1 MALQK
6 SLIPLPIDLGLNTKV
21 DPKQEDIGFLRIAE
35 NVVYETLKLLRKR
48 NGYDN
53 VSLENLDGTNLE
65 DIQILSKY
73 KKELIAMT
81 VGSLSTLSTSTGKWI
96 EKGVLYPSEVKTKVI
111 LRNSSDQT
119 NSSGYSIESFE
130 IYAWEDSRGGI
141 RYSVLDADNKSFLV
155 TDVELTSS
163 GTRPI
168 ICNIQN
174 TVYVFYGSGT
184 NLRYKTFEISNPET
198 LSSAVTVKTDLNSTT
213 GLMDAVNVENNIFIA
228 YNSSTDEVSLFK
240 INVSGVATSSLAFAG
255 ETASHALTIYA
266 DPQHRVF
273 FSWSD
278 GLNLSCAIYPSNLI
292 AAILAPTVIVTE
304 ASNIVNVTIGQ
315 NENLEY
321 TIFWEVEA
329 EEAYNHKVRSANLE
343 LDGTV
348 SGTADLIRSVGLA
361 SKAFSQDDVL
371 FICVVHD
378 SQLQPTNF
386 IIDNNAKFVTKYN
399 NQNSSGLVLNGVL
412 NQVFALEN
420 SKFLIPSQTRGRSFS
435 NDNAYYSLNGVSST
449 VLNFAPD
456 KMFQNVFLADNLHIC
471 SGLLKMYDGKTVVE
485 HGFNVF
491 PEDLKQ
497 ISPVLVTPTITVEGQ
512 IGVSE
517 VQKIVFSPVP
527 RSGTFS
533 LTLGAETTSLLSW
546 DASTATIE
554 SALEALTAVT
564 SATVTGGTASSL
576 NITFDTPK
584 QDFALLG
591 VSNNTLR
598 SYAVTVTGATTTEGV
613 IAVPEVQRLD
623 FSSVPDSGDYT
634 ITIGAE
640 STTALAFNASN
651 ATIKAALEAFTA
663 ITTVTVTGNY
673 TDGIVIT
680 FDSPVQN
687 FGPITVVDTLLTG
700 ATAVTVFPSVTTE
713 GIAGV
718 SEVQTMT
725 FSEAPTAGT
734 YTITINAET
743 TASIAY
749 NASNATIKTELEAL
763 ASITTVTVT
772 GSYASGVSITFDNPV
787 GPIAQLT
794 VSSLLTGAVGNA
806 SVATVTEITKGVTEI
821 VEVQTLSFEAVP
833 VSGSFTVTIGAE
845 TTTAINYT
853 MGAVEVQSALNALTD
868 IVSCTVTGSFTAGF
882 TITMVDPVTGIPLFE
897 ITNNTL
903 SSVVIANGEISDGD
917 RAYVAVYR
925 WTDNTG
931 KDHFSAPTL
940 NALTVIFNG
949 DTETQS
955 ARIRVPTLRLTEKE
969 NVVIELYRTED
980 AGTTFYKVTS
990 DLDPVFNDKT
1000 VDYIDIDDTT
1010 SDADLLSGELL
1021 YTTGNVVE
1029 NIAMPACNLITA
1041 YQNRIAVVGEDENTV
1056 YFSKQVEEG
1065 KPVEPTDLITKYFE
1079 PIGGEISAIA
1089 DMSSAFV
1096 AFQKDAC
1103 HWISGQGPLST
1114 LQQNDFTSPEAIAK
1128 DIGCIDSDSVVLTP
1142 NGLMFKS
1149 RKGIYLL
1156 SPNYKISYIGD
1167 KVELYNSSTITSA
1180 KVVGELNQIRFTT
1193 SEEIALVYNYNLDRW
1208 ATFTNHGAKSAVV
1221 IENDYYYL
1229 REDSS
1234 IYKENR
1240 TSFSDASS
1248 PIKMRI
1254 QTGWLSFNQL
1264 QGFQRVYHALVLGT
1278 YKSAHQL
1285 IVKTAY
1291 NFIEAFQEQVTADV
1305 SEFIDSTPYGGYSPY
1320 GDPAATPY
1328 GGARNASLYQMRID
1342 LEQQKCQSVKFQI
1355 EDAQDTIGEGLSL
1368 SSITLRVGGK
1378 QGAFPMSEDN
1388 KYGSE

>member
-21 DPKQEDIGFLRIAE
+21 DPKQEDLGYLRTAE

-53 VSLENLDGTNLE
+53 LSLENLDGSNLE
-65 DIQILSKY
+65 NIKILSKY
-73 KKELIAMT
+73 KKELVAMSI
-81 VGSLSTLSTSTGKWI
+81 GSLNTLSTSTNKWV
-96 EKGVLYPSEVKTKVI
+96 EKGVLYPSEIKTKVI

-119 NSSGYSIESFE
+119 KSSGCYVESFE
-130 IYAWEDSRGGI
+130 VYAWEDSRGGV
-141 RYSVLDADNKSFLV
+141 RYSVLDSDNKSFVVSDTQLAA
-155 TDVELTSS
+155 S
-163 GTRPI
+163 GVRPI
-168 ICNIQN
+168 VCNIQN
-174 TVYVFYGSGT
+174 TVYVFYGDST
-184 NLRYKTFEISNPET
+184 NLKYKTFEISNPET
-198 LSSAVTVKTDLNSTT
+198 LSSPTTVKTDLKSN
-213 GLMDAVNVENNIFIA
+213 GIVDAVSVQNNIYLV
-228 YNSSTDEVSLFK
+228 YNSNTDELSLFK
-240 INVSGVATSSLAFAG
+240 INVSGTATSSLAFTG
-255 ETASHALTIYA
+255 ETPSHALTIFA
-266 DPQHRVF
+266 DAQHRILF
-273 FSWSD
+273 AWSNGTD
-278 GLNLSCAIYPSNLI
+278 LSYAVYPSNLI
-292 AAILAPTVIVTE
+292 SAILAPTAVITE
-304 ASNIVNVTIGQ
+304 SENIVNVTIGQ
-315 NENLEY
+315 NDDSEY

-329 EEAYNHKVRSANLE
+329 EDNYNHMVRKASIE

-348 SGTADLIRSVGLA
+348 GSDEDLIRSVGLA
-361 SKAFSQDDVL
+361 SKAFL
-371 FICVVHD
+371 FNNTLFLSVVHD

-386 IIDNNAKFVTKYN
+386 VIDENAKFVTKYN
-399 NQNSSGLVLNGVL
+399 NQNSSGLVEGGVL
-412 NQVFALEN
+412 NKVYNTED
-420 SKFLIPSQTRGRSFS
+420 SKFLISSQTRGRSFS

-449 VLNFAPD
+449 LLNFAPE
-456 KMFQNVFLADNLHIC
+456 KMFQNKFLADNLHIC

-491 PEDLKQ
+491 PENLKQ
-497 ISPVLVTPTITVEGQ
+497 ISPILVTPTITVEGQ
-512 IGVSE
+512 LGVSE

-533 LTLGAETTSLLSW
+533 LTLGAETTSLMPW
-546 DASTATIE
+546 DATTATIE

-564 SATVTGGTASSL
+564 GATVTGGTATSIQ
-576 NITFDTPK
+576 ITIDSPQ
-584 QDFALLG
+584 QDFALLS

-598 SYAVTVTGATTTEGV
+598 SYAVTVTGATTTQGV
-613 IAVPEVQRLD
+613 TAVPEVQRLD

-651 ATIKAALEAFTA
+651 ATIKAALETFTA

-673 TDGIVIT
+673 TDGIVVT
-680 FDSPVQN
+680 FDAPVQN
-687 FGPITVVDTLLTG
+687 FGTMTVVDTLLTG
-700 ATAVTVFPSVTTE
+700 ATPVTVFPSMTTE

-725 FSEAPTAGT
+725 FSEVPTAGT
-734 YTITINAET
+734 YTIDINAET

-772 GSYASGVSITFDNPV
+772 GSYAAGISITFDNPV
-787 GPIAQLT
+787 APIAQLT

-806 SVATVTEITKGVTEI
+806 SVATVTEITKGVTQ
-821 VEVQTLSFEAVP
+821 VSEVQTLSFEAVP
-833 VSGSFTVTIGAE
+833 ISGSFTMTIGAE
-845 TTTAINYT
+845 TTSAINYT
-853 MGAVEVQSALNALTD
+853 MGATEIQAALNALT
-868 IVSCTVTGSFTAGF
+868 VVVACTVTGSFSAGF
-882 TITMVDPVTGIPLFE
+882 TITFADPVTGVSLIE
-897 ITNNTL
+897 VTNNTL
-903 SSVVIANGEISDGD
+903 SSVVIAAGEISDGN
-917 RAYVAVYR
+917 RAYVALYR

-949 DTETQS
+949 ETETQS

-969 NVVIELYRTED
+969 NVVIDLYRTED
-980 AGTTFYKVTS
+980 AGTVFYKVTD
-990 DLDPVFNDKT
+990 DLDPIFNDKT
-1000 VDYIDIDDTT
+1000 VDYIDIDDIT
-1010 SDADLLSGELL
+1010 SDTDLIDNELL
-1021 YTTGNVVE
+1021 YTTGGVVE
-1029 NIAMPACNLITA
+1029 NIAMPACSLIA
-1041 YQNRIAVVGEDENTV
+1041 VYQNRIAVVGEDENRV
-1056 YFSKQVEEG
+1056 FYSKQVEEG
-1065 KPVEPTDLITKYFE
+1065 KPVEPTDLITKYFD
-1079 PIGGEISAIA
+1079 PVGGEISAIS
-1089 DMSSAFV
+1089 DMSGSFV

-1103 HWISGQGPLST
+1103 HWISGQGPLNT
-1114 LQQNDFTSPEAIAK
+1114 LQQDDFTTPEIIAS
-1128 DIGCIDSDSVVLTP
+1128 DIGCVDSDSVVLTP

-1149 RKGIYLL
+1149 RKGIYILT
-1156 SPNYKISYIGD
+1156 PGYKISYIGD

-1180 KVVGELNQIRFTT
+1180 NVVGELNQIRFTT

-1208 ATFTNHGAKSAVV
+1208 ATFTNHGALSSVV

-1229 REDSS
+1229 REDGS

-1248 PIKMRI
+1248 PIKMKL

-1264 QGFQRVYHALVLGT
+1264 QGFQRVYHALILGT
-1278 YKSAHQL
+1278 YKSAHKL

-1291 NFIEAFQEQVTADV
+1291 NFIEAFQDQVTADV
-1305 SEFIDSTPYGGYSPY
+1305 SDFIDSTTYGASTPYGSQS
-1320 GDPAATPY
+1320 PY

-1378 QGAFPMSEDN
+1378 AGAFAMSSDN
-1388 KYGSE
+1388 KFGTES